1 MDLKQRIEDV
11 KNNES
16 QLLLIIGQPG
26 SGKSKMIRNYSED
39 IGIPI
44 IDLDKLFIN
53 TSADQLMDEMKS
65 FLKNYHKNVLL
76 LDNKKI
82 LYAKDNHLDI
92 LAFLKEL
99 GKDIIVVAT
108 WNGKIEDGQLYHF
121 RKDADDLIYSLDKEK
136 VAYIL
141 C

>member
-44 IDLDKLFIN
+44 IDLDKIFIN
-53 TSADQLMDEMKS
+53 TSVDQLMDEMKS
-65 FLKNYHKNVLL
+65 F
-76 LDNKKI
+76 
-82 LYAKDNHLDI
+82 
-92 LAFLKEL
+92 
-99 GKDIIVVAT
+99 
-108 WNGKIEDGQLYHF
+108 
-121 RKDADDLIYSLDKEK
+121 
-136 VAYIL
+136 
-141 C
+141 